1 LLLVIINFVTGCALL
16 SQIFPPPNTTHTT
29 ITVGEFDPDKVVST
43 PEIPIPHVK
52 DEVIIR
58 FKDPATA
65 GKKLNTILP
74 LFNGKVVGSIPDS
87 GDYQIQFNSISS
99 VSEVINQLEDDS
111 DIELVIPNI
120 VLENKASQ
128 TSSSSLRH
136 PSCNNNWGL
145 EKIQV
150 QKAWEIT
157 KGVEVVK
164 VAVIDSGIDQNHPGF
179 SNLTTLS
186 ITSDTKDKVG
196 HGTHVAGIVGS
207 TEMGVAPQ
215 ISILSVKIWDKEGP
229 LFAVRAG
236 IQRAIQL
243 GAKIINASI
252 GAPKDF
258 WASGDESIPEK
269 FFSWASKWYQ
279 RMQLWL
285 GPTISESVKKNILI
299 VVAAGNRNMDVVY
312 QPLASIPEVFAVAA
326 VDKND
331 RKAFYSEYGAQ
342 IAVAAPGGDAYRDQ
356 NQSFDSGDIC
366 STAPSYDIPGWA
378 KYYAYNAGTSMAAP
392 FVAGVAALI
401 WSLDYQTNKKFILSV
416 DEVKNIIKE
425 TADPLQDTGMGAGR
439 INAYKAL
446 LKTQERLGIKKAG
459 KVTVCNQGA
468 DYTSIQA
475 AIDAVEPG
483 STIEVCGGTYE
494 ENLTI
499 SKSLKLQGQ
508 SRSSVLIK
516 RRDEKSN
523 TINVKSDS
531 KIQVTIEKLTV
542 VGPSKTDKNSG
553 VVIDGD
559 VNVLIQD
566 VEISQCVGLGIGNG
580 AQATLKNLRILDTF
594 GGLVIFSAQVNIQD
608 SQFSNNEISGLFA
621 GDSAIITIQGS
632 EFSNNYYHGLY
643 VMDSSQV
650 TIQDSKFFSNKGHGI
665 DVFSDESVQITIQD
679 SEIFNNEYSGVSI
692 YGSGAQVQIIKNKI
706 HGNKFYGID
715 VYRANNILKCR
726 ENLVTNNGTDYNKEA
741 AERCK

>member
-128 TSSSSLRH
+128 TSSSNLRH

-269 FFSWASKWYQ
+269 FF
-279 RMQLWL
+279 R
-285 GPTISESVKKNILI
+285 T
-299 VVAAGNRNMDVVY
+299 
-312 QPLASIPEVFAVAA
+312 
-326 VDKND
+326 
-331 RKAFYSEYGAQ
+331 
-342 IAVAAPGGDAYRDQ
+342 
-356 NQSFDSGDIC
+356 
-366 STAPSYDIPGWA
+366 
-378 KYYAYNAGTSMAAP
+378 P
-392 FVAGVAALI
+392 FKIVAG
-401 WSLDYQTNKKFILSV
+401 
-416 DEVKNIIKE
+416 
-425 TADPLQDTGMGAGR
+425 R
-439 INAYKAL
+439 
-446 LKTQERLGIKKAG
+446 
-459 KVTVCNQGA
+459 
-468 DYTSIQA
+468 
-475 AIDAVEPG
+475 
-483 STIEVCGGTYE
+483 
-494 ENLTI
+494 
-499 SKSLKLQGQ
+499 
-508 SRSSVLIK
+508 
-516 RRDEKSN
+516 
-523 TINVKSDS
+523 
-531 KIQVTIEKLTV
+531 
-542 VGPSKTDKNSG
+542 
-553 VVIDGD
+553 
-559 VNVLIQD
+559 
-566 VEISQCVGLGIGNG
+566 
-580 AQATLKNLRILDTF
+580 
-594 GGLVIFSAQVNIQD
+594 
-608 SQFSNNEISGLFA
+608 
-621 GDSAIITIQGS
+621 
-632 EFSNNYYHGLY
+632 
-643 VMDSSQV
+643 
-650 TIQDSKFFSNKGHGI
+650 
-665 DVFSDESVQITIQD
+665 
-679 SEIFNNEYSGVSI
+679 
-692 YGSGAQVQIIKNKI
+692 
-706 HGNKFYGID
+706 
-715 VYRANNILKCR
+715 
-726 ENLVTNNGTDYNKEA
+726 
-741 AERCK
+741 

>member
-1 LLLVIINFVTGCALL
+1 
-16 SQIFPPPNTTHTT
+16 
-29 ITVGEFDPDKVVST
+29 
-43 PEIPIPHVK
+43 
-52 DEVIIR
+52 
-58 FKDPATA
+58 
-65 GKKLNTILP
+65 
-74 LFNGKVVGSIPDS
+74 
-87 GDYQIQFNSISS
+87 
-99 VSEVINQLEDDS
+99 
-111 DIELVIPNI
+111 
-120 VLENKASQ
+120 
-128 TSSSSLRH
+128 
-136 PSCNNNWGL
+136 
-145 EKIQV
+145 
-150 QKAWEIT
+150 
-157 KGVEVVK
+157 
-164 VAVIDSGIDQNHPGF
+164 
-179 SNLTTLS
+179 
-186 ITSDTKDKVG
+186 
-196 HGTHVAGIVGS
+196 
-207 TEMGVAPQ
+207 
-215 ISILSVKIWDKEGP
+215 
-229 LFAVRAG
+229 
-236 IQRAIQL
+236 
-243 GAKIINASI
+243 
-252 GAPKDF
+252 
-258 WASGDESIPEK
+258 
-269 FFSWASKWYQ
+269 
-279 RMQLWL
+279 MQLWL

-356 NQSFDSGDIC
+356 NESFDSGDIC

-401 WSLDYQTNKKFILSV
+401 WSLDYQTNKKFTLSV

-542 VGPSKTDKNSG
+542 VCPSKTDSNSE
-553 VVIDGD
+553 VMIDGD

-580 AQATLKNLRILDTF
+580 AQATLKNLRILDTYA
-594 GGLVIFSAQVNIQD
+594 GLVIFSTQVNIQD
-608 SQFSNNEISGLFA
+608 SQFSNNETHGLSVV
-621 GDSAIITIQGS
+621 GSAIITIQGS
-632 EFSNNYYHGLY
+632 EFSNNYYSGIDAGGSAQITIEQTKIFNNGKDKNTVLRDGFMVHDSAHIIIKNSQIFENSGAGLS

-692 YGSGAQVQIIKNKI
+692 SRSGAQAQIIKNKI
-706 HGNKFYGID
+706 HDNKFYGID
-715 VYRANNILKCR
+715 VYRANNILECR